1 MKNLARPGT
10 AQTWAR
16 TAQPQARTAPFESVF
31 LILGRK
37 SAINRFQLETNHPPI
52 QNLDFSSDV
61 LVVLS
66 IHKDSGK

>member
-1 MKNLARPGT
+1 MGKNGATPGKNG
-10 AQTWAR
+10 AIWKC
-16 TAQPQARTAPFESVF
+16 FF

-52 QNLDFSSDV
+52 QTLDFSSDV